1 LKYEQNDT
9 ELSKGPSS
17 EYEISEINLS
27 YNKKGI
33 AVKLNF
39 SINYFEGSAIL
50 LNTSSPSIQSATNE
64 SLFYKE
70 STITLESLTFYKGS
84 FFDLLNNSKRVL
96 KPTSQLVT
104 ISLLLANFPVGMR
117 LLKLFQLTKVLRY
130 INIKL
135 PANLQLFF
143 EIFIQ
148 SPLEMLPS
156 FLKVNEEEGLCRLNK
171 KIVQNKNLC
180 LIVNNGG
187 IVLLQTAILLLPKLI
202 CSLILAI
209 AKSQNLSKS
218 KFIKCLV
225 WVSELMGVK
234 YLYSVILMV
243 QIDMLL
249 YIFINIRSASWT
261 PFHLFW
267 NSLLTVLLLAGIITF
282 TLFMAVKLRK
292 MDEIDL
298 DDEEIVR
305 SGKYENIS
313 RWVFLIERLKKN
325 QSFLAKNFR
334 VILFI
339 KDTVICFFVMMFLE
353 VPFLQIVPVVM
364 YYWFLLAVAYKN
376 QPFEYSTINLMV
388 NTSESL
394 NCLIMMLF
402 FVMFLFQG
410 KMDEKLKYEYI
421 GNLVI
426 LLIFIGILFYII
438 FGIIKSVMSYRQMK
452 ELKKKSKVMAISR
465 MRSELN
471 DHKGKNGKAKAKSK
485 GKKKGNF
492 SVKIGQNE
500 ESKKLKSVNKPGGS
514 MRMLK
519 NEFGR
524 KMKANGSMMKFG
536 HSNRRIAL
544 KDRLRSMK
552 KMRNKIK
559 EGKGLLERGT
569 RGQEKNNIISL

>member
-1 LKYEQNDT
+1 
-9 ELSKGPSS
+9 
-17 EYEISEINLS
+17 
-27 YNKKGI
+27 
-33 AVKLNF
+33 
-39 SINYFEGSAIL
+39 
-50 LNTSSPSIQSATNE
+50 
-64 SLFYKE
+64 
-70 STITLESLTFYKGS
+70 
-84 FFDLLNNSKRVL
+84 
-96 KPTSQLVT
+96 
-104 ISLLLANFPVGMR
+104 
-117 LLKLFQLTKVLRY
+117 
-130 INIKL
+130 
-135 PANLQLFF
+135 
-143 EIFIQ
+143 
-148 SPLEMLPS
+148 
-156 FLKVNEEEGLCRLNK
+156 
-171 KIVQNKNLC
+171 
-180 LIVNNGG
+180 
-187 IVLLQTAILLLPKLI
+187 
-202 CSLILAI
+202 
-209 AKSQNLSKS
+209 
-218 KFIKCLV
+218 
-225 WVSELMGVK
+225 
-234 YLYSVILMV
+234 
-243 QIDMLL
+243 
-249 YIFINIRSASWT
+249 
-261 PFHLFW
+261 
-267 NSLLTVLLLAGIITF
+267 
-282 TLFMAVKLRK
+282 MAVKLRK

>member
-1 LKYEQNDT
+1 MKYEQNDT